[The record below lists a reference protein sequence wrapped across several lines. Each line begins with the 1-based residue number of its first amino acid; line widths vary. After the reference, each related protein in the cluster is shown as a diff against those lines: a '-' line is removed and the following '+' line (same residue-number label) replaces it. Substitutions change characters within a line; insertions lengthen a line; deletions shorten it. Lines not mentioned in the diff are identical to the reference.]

1 MDDMDMDMEQQRGQA
16 DARRARR
23 AWIEALAAVERDEVK
38 VVGGFYQHKGKAR
51 QGQARQGKA
60 RRQRE
65 WATALL
71 LPDGRGF

>member
-51 QGQARQGKA
+51 
-60 RRQRE
+60 RQRE